1 MSPAWKRHSPAGR
14 EFSISTVCSFA
25 IAAGE
30 RFFCS
35 RMGVKDWAKARE
47 QVNANAS
54 GRCLKCMGAR
64 VANSMGIEKST
75 ADTRGGTRI
84 RRNSDK

>member
-1 MSPAWKRHSPAGR
+1 L
-14 EFSISTVCSFA
+14 A

-47 QVNANAS
+47 QVSANAS

-64 VANSMGIEKST
+64 VANSRGFREIEGVAAIGLLVRFRAGEIGRAFSPWFFFGQAT
-75 ADTRGGTRI
+75 WGFA
-84 RRNSDK
+84 SS